1 MPCTAGWKNLALSM
15 TRESKVISALVL
27 VCAVILSLLTALL
40 YSLNWSHLGVFTLL
54 FVVLYPLIWFSWRV
68 WRFWS
73 LPLMQLTSYTQ
84 MLKEGEHRQQLLAA
98 GKNEL
103 FSELLAEIESLAEVK
118 SREQQQLVTVEQLVS
133 QIMDSWH
140 LPVCLFNDNKTLLYS
155 NNAANVLIQQPV
167 LQGKPGQEMGFCWQ
181 QDGIC
186 HPAFAAGW
194 QVNTIEYHQQ
204 GQSYWLFSALNISDS
219 LNQAEITSQKNIVRV
234 LSHELRNSLTP
245 MASMAD
251 TLLSSE
257 QFSPPQVRMVLER
270 ILQRSQRL
278 LGFIQQYARLNQLPS
293 VNCSWFEF
301 NTILD
306 EARGMLPDAV
316 RVNYRGEA
324 LCYGDAG
331 QLSQLLINLLK
342 NAVEAKSQQSDETPE
357 IDISLYHE
365 NNQQF
370 LTVKDNGPGFANL
383 DNVLTPFYTTKSG
396 GSGIG
401 LALCAQIIRLH
412 GGELIPQNGENG
424 AVVKISLP
432 F

>member
-1 MPCTAGWKNLALSM
+1 M
-15 TRESKVISALVL
+15 TRESKVVSGLVL
-27 VCAVILSLLTALL
+27 VCAVIMALLTALL
-40 YSLNWSHLGVFTLL
+40 YSFNWSHLGVFTLL
-54 FVVLYPLIWFSWRV
+54 FVVLYPLIWCSWRI

-73 LPLMQLTSYTQ
+73 LPWMQLTSYTQ
-84 MLKEGEHRQQLLAA
+84 MLKEGEHRQQLLPA

-103 FSELLAEIESLAEVK
+103 FSELLAEIENLAAVK
-118 SREQQQLVTVEQLVS
+118 NREQQQLLTVEQLVS
-133 QIMDSWH
+133 QMMDSWN
-140 LPVCLFNDNKTLLYS
+140 LPVCLFNDKKTLLYS
-155 NNAANVLIQQPV
+155 NNAANALIQQPV
-167 LQGKPGQEMGFCWQ
+167 LQGKSGEEMGFCWQ
-181 QDGIC
+181 QDGIN
-186 HPAFAAGW
+186 HPAFAGGW
-194 QVNTIEYHQQ
+194 EVNTIEYLQQ
-204 GQSYWLFSALNISDS
+204 GQSYWLFSAVNISDS

-257 QFSPPQVRMVLER
+257 QFSPSQVRMVLER

-278 LGFIQQYARLNQLPS
+278 LGFIQQYARLNQLPPA
-293 VNCSWFEF
+293 NCSWFDF
-301 NTILD
+301 NGILD

-316 RVNYRGEA
+316 RVNYHGEA

-331 QLSQLLINLLK
+331 QLSQLLINLLQ
-342 NAVEAKSQQSDETPE
+342 NAVEAISQGGDEAPE
-357 IDISLYHE
+357 IDIGLYHE

-370 LTVKDNGPGFANL
+370 LTIKDNGPGFANL

-401 LALCAQIIRLH
+401 LALCAQIVRLH
-412 GGELIPQNGENG
+412 GGELLPQNGEQG
-424 AVVKISLP
+424 AVIRISLP

>member
-1 MPCTAGWKNLALSM
+1 M

>member
-1 MPCTAGWKNLALSM
+1 M

-54 FVVLYPLIWFSWRV
+54 FIVLYPLIWFSWRV

-103 FSELLAEIESLAEVK
+103 FSELLSEIESLAEVK

-140 LPVCLFNDNKTLLYS
+140 LPVCLFNDKKTLLYS
-155 NNAANVLIQQPV
+155 NNAANTLIQQPV
-167 LQGKPGQEMGFCWQ
+167 LQGRPGEEMGFCWQ
-181 QDGIC
+181 QDGIG

-194 QVNTIEYHQQ
+194 EVNTIEYHQQ

-278 LGFIQQYARLNQLPS
+278 LGFIQQYARLNQLPP
-293 VNCSWFEF
+293 VNCSWFDF
-301 NTILD
+301 TSILD
-306 EARGMLPDAV
+306 EARGMLEEQV
-316 RVNYRGEA
+316 QVNYLGEA

-342 NAVEAKSQQSDETPE
+342 NAVEAKSQQSDEDPV

-424 AVVKISLP
+424 AVVRISLP